1 MDNTT
6 PAINGSTVDSDQN
19 GLNDVSR
26 VETQVTNEH
35 STAPKTHSH
44 GQNTHRYTDLTTNLA
59 SSTVT
64 LIIQRSKPLILKL
77 RNPSHA
83 WGGLGSAVK
92 PQNDIES
99 TINSLGD
106 ELVAH
111 ITATVNSI
119 RNEVK
124 SARPQ
129 PDEENY
135 ELKTAAYQELVK
147 SITHIMNNLTA
158 TLDDFFIEYRK
169 LIDRFWDHIRNCADS
184 DVPDSVQQF
193 ENQTEK
199 IFRDAV
205 TNKIEPLFKAIDSKL
220 NPSEQSLGFC

>member
-1 MDNTT
+1 MDSTT
-6 PAINGSTVDSDQN
+6 PAVNGSTVDSTQY
-19 GLNDVSR
+19 GLNDVSK

-35 STAPKTHSH
+35 STAPNTHSH
-44 GQNTHRYTDLTTNLA
+44 RQNTRRYTDLANNLA

-64 LIIQRSKPLILKL
+64 LVMERSKPLILKL

-83 WGGLGSAVK
+83 WAGLGSAIK
-92 PQNDIES
+92 PQDDIES

-111 ITATVNSI
+111 VTATVNSI
-119 RNEVK
+119 RDEVK

-147 SITHIMNNLTA
+147 SAAHIINNLTEA
-158 TLDDFFIEYRK
+158 LDDFFIEYRK
-169 LIDRFWDHIRNCADS
+169 LIDQFWDHIQNCANS
-184 DVPDSVQQF
+184 DVPDSVRQF

-220 NPSEQSLGFC
+220 NPSEQ